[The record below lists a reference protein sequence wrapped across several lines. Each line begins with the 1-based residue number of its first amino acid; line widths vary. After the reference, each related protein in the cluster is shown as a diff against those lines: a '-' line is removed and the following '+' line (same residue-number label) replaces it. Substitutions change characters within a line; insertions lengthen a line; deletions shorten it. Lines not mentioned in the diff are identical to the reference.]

1 METLPRHEFD
11 EYVERYQGERYAKN
25 FSCRDQFLA
34 LSFGQLAYRESL
46 RDVITCLSAQRAKL
60 YHLGFRSTLARST
73 LAEANEKRDWR
84 IYRDFAE
91 LLIIEAKRC
100 YADDPAF
107 TLDLDGSC
115 YVIDSTSIA
124 MCLATFPWAPYM
136 LIIEAKRCYAD
147 DPAFTLDL
155 DGSCYVIDS
164 TSIAMCLATFPW
176 APYMQTHMHEK
187 GAVKLHLLMDLHG
200 SIPTFFHMTS
210 GKVPD
215 VYFLDRIVF
224 EAGAYYMMD
233 KGYHDYARFYA
244 IHKAGAFFV
253 TRAKDNMGFARLYS
267 HACDTSTGLRCDQT
281 IRLSGADA
289 RKRYP
294 DTMRRI
300 KYYDEETDRYY
311 VFLTN
316 NFTIPAQTVADLYK
330 HRWQIELFFK
340 WIKQHL
346 KIKTFWGH
354 SKNAVQMQICIALC
368 TYLIVAILKK
378 RLGIERN
385 LYEILQILSVS
396 LFDKTPLVELFSR
409 VEIQKSGDDPQET
422 LPLLGI

>member
-1 METLPRHEFD
+1 M
-11 EYVERYQGERYAKN
+11 
-25 FSCRDQFLA
+25 
-34 LSFGQLAYRESL
+34 
-46 RDVITCLSAQRAKL
+46 
-60 YHLGFRSTLARST
+60 
-73 LAEANEKRDWR
+73 
-84 IYRDFAE
+84 
-91 LLIIEAKRC
+91 
-100 YADDPAF
+100 
-107 TLDLDGSC
+107 
-115 YVIDSTSIA
+115 
-124 MCLATFPWAPYM
+124 
-136 LIIEAKRCYAD
+136 
-147 DPAFTLDL
+147 
-155 DGSCYVIDS
+155 
-164 TSIAMCLATFPW
+164 
-176 APYMQTHMHEK
+176 
-187 GAVKLHLLMDLHG
+187 KLHLLMDLHG

-215 VYFLDRIVF
+215 VYFLDHIAF
-224 EAGAYYMMD
+224 EAGAYYVMD

-253 TRAKDNMGFARLYS
+253 TRAKDNTGFTRLYS
-267 HACDTSTGLRCDQT
+267 YACDTSGGLRCDQM
-281 IRLSGADA
+281 IRLSGVVA

-294 DTMRRI
+294 DTLRRI

-316 NFTIPAQTVADLYK
+316 NFTVPAQTVADLYK

-378 RLGIERN
+378 RLSIERN

-409 VEIQKSGDDPQET
+409 VEIQKSDGDTQGT